1 MKNITLTIDDETHRS
16 ARIRAAELGTS
27 VSALVKDYLQQLVAG
42 DQAPAPPQQQG
53 VREMP
58 MSFSAQPAAL
68 APVSPPAKG
77 PDGQPYYVDGKW
89 VWTKDG
95 KPRQPGA
102 MRGMGGWTED
112 FDEWPDGFIDAMYG
126 EDTEAANNWWKPF
139 AKPPVKP
146 SAK

>member
-27 VSALVKDYLQQLVAG
+27 VSALVKEYLQQLAAG
-42 DQAPAPPQQQG
+42 DQAPAPPPQQG

-58 MSFSAQPAAL
+58 MSFAAQPAAL
-68 APVSPPAKG
+68 TSPPPKDG
-77 PDGQPYYVDGKW
+77 PPWLVDGKW
-89 VWTKDG
+89 VYTPDG
-95 KPRQPGA
+95 KPRKPGA
-102 MRGMGGWTED
+102 MRGLLKTSDD

-139 AKPPVKP
+139 AKPPPKP